1 MRPSRA
7 ADLARHMNSHR
18 TGNQMLFGENLV
30 KQPAFVQLAKD
41 RPSAVRIVG
50 TLAGA
55 NTLMDQVL
63 FIGTYP
69 GLSHQMIDYEM
80 DTIKEFV
87 GRYS

>member
-7 ADLARHMNSHR
+7 ADLARHLDSHR
-18 TGNQMLFGENLV
+18 IGTRMLFGGNLV

-41 RPSAVRIVG
+41 RPSAFRIVG

-55 NTLMDQVL
+55 DTLMNQAL

-69 GLSHQMIDYEM
+69 SLTNQMMDYEI
-80 DTIKEFV
+80 DVIKEFLQ
-87 GRYS
+87 RHS